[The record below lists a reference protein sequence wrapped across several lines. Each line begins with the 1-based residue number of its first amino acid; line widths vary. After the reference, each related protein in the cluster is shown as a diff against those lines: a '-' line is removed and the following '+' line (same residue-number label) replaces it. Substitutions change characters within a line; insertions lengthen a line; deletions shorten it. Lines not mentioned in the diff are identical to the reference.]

1 MRILSVEKPSPA
13 FRAGIRAGDEIVSVN
28 GAAVHDSLDYL
39 FASSEAQVRLV
50 LERAGSGR
58 REVILRRRGATPL
71 GITLEADRV
80 RRCANRCVFCFIDQ
94 NPRGMRA
101 SLYVKDED
109 FRLSL
114 LYGNYLTLTSLKP
127 EEIER
132 IIRQRMSPLYVS
144 VHATRPEAR
153 RRLLRCKGKAAIQ
166 PLLRRLTAHGI
177 ELHAQVVVVPGYNNG
192 EILEETLTDLEFL
205 HPKLLS
211 VAVVPVGLTRH
222 RQGLARLRMLDR
234 EGAGRVLELVER
246 RRALCLAAF
255 GTHLHHAADELYFL
269 AGRPLPPYESYDGFP
284 QIDNGVGMV
293 RRFER
298 RLRRLGRLLRLPPI
312 APARR
317 DSRSATRA
325 MAIARPARVL
335 LASGTRFTPWLEEHL
350 PLALARTGEGGFVR
364 AEVLAVENRFF
375 GNGVTTAGLLVGADL
390 VRSVK
395 KRLRE
400 GPADLLVIPSE
411 MLNDDG
417 LTLDGFSLADLSA
430 SLGCPIQAGFGARSP
445 LALPGHER
453 RSERRRLPWGDFA
466 KTMGGASCDDL
477 PREESGPRSS
487 PGRGGA
493 ARASG
498 ARNAKRREVRCG
510 CR

>member
-1 MRILSVEKPSPA
+1 MKILSVEKPSPA
-13 FRAGIRAGDEIVSVN
+13 FRAGIRAGDEIVAVN

-39 FASSEAQVRLV
+39 FASSEARVRLV

-144 VHATRPEAR
+144 VHATRPAAR
-153 RRLLRCKGKAAIQ
+153 RRLLRCKGHAAIQ

-177 ELHAQVVVVPGYNNG
+177 ELHTQIVVVPGYNNG

-234 EGAGRVLELVER
+234 EGAERVLELVEW
-246 RRALCLAAF
+246 RRAHCLAAF

-269 AGRPLPPYESYDGFP
+269 AGRPLPPYESYEGFP

-298 RLRRLGRLLRLPPI
+298 RMRRLGRLLRLPPI
-312 APARR
+312 ARPAG
-317 DSRSATRA
+317 AK
-325 MAIARPARVL
+325 ARPARVL
-335 LASGTRFTPWLEEHL
+335 LASGTRFAPWLEEHL
-350 PLALARTGEGGFVR
+350 PPALARTGEEDFVR
-364 AEVLAVENRFF
+364 AEILAVENRFF
-375 GNGVTTAGLLVGADL
+375 GNRVTTAGLLVGADL
-390 VRSVK
+390 VRSAK

-400 GPADLLVIPSE
+400 RPADLLVVPFE

-417 LTLDGFSLADLSA
+417 LTLDGFSLAGLSA
-430 SLGCPIQAGFGARSP
+430 LLGCPIQAGFGTRGP
-445 LALPGHER
+445 LALPGRGR

-487 PGRGGA
+487 PGHGGA